1 MVTSVLNDDE
11 IRGGNEKKEGEQD
24 RVRAQQ
30 PNKPESTSGNCAEGT
45 EVIN

>member
-1 MVTSVLNDDE
+1 MMMKY
-11 IRGGNEKKEGEQD
+11 GGEMKKKEGEQD
-24 RVRAQQ
+24 RVAQQ